1 MQVYKQSC
9 AVFCLWLVC
18 SCSIILQV
26 QLFSCITRGQLR
38 GWCPGSGPQLHML
51 RHCFSEKLCFPVRA
65 VARSFVLQCPSQTAH
80 CVVSLAQVCFGLDLH
95 SHRWYN
101 LALNLCKQ
109 PFVLPVPLPFI
120 SVLSQVWD
128 CYIPL
133 RESAFILVTAYIS
146 LSSALCMWHNSEVVL
161 PLENRLV
168 ALLQLTDKTVT
179 LMIGRGASSTDWQ
192 GWLCSS

>member
-1 MQVYKQSC
+1 
-9 AVFCLWLVC
+9 
-18 SCSIILQV
+18 
-26 QLFSCITRGQLR
+26 
-38 GWCPGSGPQLHML
+38 ML
-51 RHCFSEKLCFPVRA
+51 RHCFSEKIWFPVRT
-65 VARSFVLQCPSQTAH
+65 VARSFVLECPSQTAH
-80 CVVSLAQVCFGLDLH
+80 PVVSLAQVCFGLDMP

-109 PFVLPVPLPFI
+109 PFVLPVPVPFI

-133 RESAFILVTAYIS
+133 REPAFILVTAYIS

-161 PLENRLV
+161 PLQNRPV

-179 LMIGRGASSTDWQ
+179 LMIGRVASSTDCQ
-192 GWLCSS
+192 GCLCSSQQSFHCQPVWPSPFILYNLSVLEEVLPY